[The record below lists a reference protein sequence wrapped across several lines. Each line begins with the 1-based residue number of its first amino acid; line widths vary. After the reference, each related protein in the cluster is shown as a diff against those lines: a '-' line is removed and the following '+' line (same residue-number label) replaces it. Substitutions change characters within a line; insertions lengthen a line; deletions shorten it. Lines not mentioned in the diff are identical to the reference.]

1 MQLLTGSEIINIEF
15 EVFQHPDLMMSLS
28 SLRKF
33 PFNSIILFEFLG
45 FLKQVISG
53 QKFYGDHKVEK
64 AENIL
69 LTESGNT
76 DYWTKY
82 SEKQSD
88 YTEGMSNLMFSKL
101 TINLPFT
108 YYSTSYP
115 KTK

>member
-1 MQLLTGSEIINIEF
+1 
-15 EVFQHPDLMMSLS
+15 
-28 SLRKF
+28 
-33 PFNSIILFEFLG
+33 
-45 FLKQVISG
+45 
-53 QKFYGDHKVEK
+53 VEK

-88 YTEGMSNLMFSKL
+88 HTESMSNLIFSKL
-101 TINLPFT
+101 TMNLPFT

-115 KTK
+115 KTKLHTPVMTEFEIIMPRF